1 VSGKP
6 WIPPSLECFPD
17 LIRESGSESQT
28 EVCATSGYHS
38 DVSTPAK
45 LPKHASSFASLDPAL
60 RRGRHLKFERRVT
73 FLALAAGF
81 PAVALCAWLLWYG
94 GYSGRLQWT
103 IDLFLVLIWL
113 GIASSLK
120 QRIVRPLQT
129 LSNILAAI
137 REGDYSIRGRR
148 AELGDALGEVMLE
161 VNDLGQTLR
170 EQRLGAL
177 EATALL
183 RTVMAEIDVAV
194 FAFDGEQRLRLVN
207 RAGQKLLAQP
217 AKRLLGRTSS
227 ELGLA
232 PCLERAVGDGPH
244 TMQLVFPG
252 GVGRWDIR
260 RSTFREG
267 GAQHQLLVLTDL
279 SRTLREEERT
289 AWQRLLRVL
298 GHELNNSLAPIK
310 SVAGSL
316 ADLLSRQP
324 RPADLSDDMQRGLE
338 VISSRADSLARFVES
353 YSKLARL
360 PQPRFEPLDIGALVQ
375 RVASLETRLP
385 VKVLSGPESVVQ
397 GDNVQLEQM
406 LINLLRNAVDASLE
420 TSGGVEIGWA
430 QTNGNIEVWI
440 KDEGLGLANT
450 ANLFVPFFT
459 TKANGSG
466 IGLVLS
472 RQIAE
477 AHGGTLTLENRQ
489 RTRGCEALLRLPL

>member
-1 VSGKP
+1 MAYDS
-6 WIPPSLECFPD
+6 
-17 LIRESGSESQT
+17 
-28 EVCATSGYHS
+28 H
-38 DVSTPAK
+38 VSTPVK
-45 LPKHASSFASLDPAL
+45 SPKQAQAFSTLDPEL
-60 RRGRHLKFERRVT
+60 RRGHRLKFEKGVT
-73 FLALAAGF
+73 LLALAAGF
-81 PAVALCAWLLWYG
+81 PAVGLCALLLWYD
-94 GYSGRLQWT
+94 GYSAQVQWT
-103 IDLFLVLIWL
+103 IDLLLVLLWL
-113 GIASSLK
+113 GVSFNLK
-120 QRIVRPLQT
+120 SRIVRPLQT

-148 AELGDALGEVMLE
+148 ALSGDALGEVMLE

-170 EQRLGAL
+170 EQRLGAM

-194 FAFDGEQRLRLVN
+194 FAFDGDHQLQLVN
-207 RAGQKLLAQP
+207 RAGEKLLAQP
-217 AKRLLGRTSS
+217 AARLLGRTSD
-227 ELGLA
+227 ELGLSA
-232 PCLERAVGDGPH
+232 CLNRPIGAGPQ
-244 TMQLVFPG
+244 TMQMVFPG

-279 SRTLREEERT
+279 SQTLREEERT

-316 ADLLSRQP
+316 ADLMGREP
-324 RPADLSDDMQRGLE
+324 EPSDWREDMRRGLA

-360 PQPRFEPLDIGALVQ
+360 PPPRLEPLKIGTLVS
-375 RVASLETRLP
+375 RVARLETRLP
-385 VKVLSGPESVVQ
+385 VNVVAGPDLVVQ
-397 GDNVQLEQM
+397 GDDVQLEQL
-406 LINLLRNAVDASLE
+406 LINLVRNAVDASME
-420 TSGGVEIGWA
+420 THGRVEMGWN
-430 QTNGNIEVWI
+430 QKNGQVEVWVR
-440 KDEGLGLANT
+440 DEGPGLAST

-459 TKANGSG
+459 TKAQGSG

-477 AHGGTLTLENRQ
+477 AHGGTLALENRQ
-489 RTRGCEALLRLPL
+489 QMRGCEARLRLPL

>member
-1 VSGKP
+1 M
-6 WIPPSLECFPD
+6 
-17 LIRESGSESQT
+17 
-28 EVCATSGYHS
+28 
-38 DVSTPAK
+38 STPVK
-45 LPKHASSFASLDPAL
+45 QPKHPSPISSLDPAL
-60 RRGRHLKFERRVT
+60 ARSEGLKFERRIT
-73 FLALAAGF
+73 ILALLAGF
-81 PAVALCAWLLWYG
+81 PAVALCVFLLWYD
-94 GYSGRLQWT
+94 GYSAQIQWT
-103 IDLFLVLIWL
+103 VDLFLVLLWL
-113 GIASSLK
+113 GISLNLK

-148 AELGDALGEVMLE
+148 ALTGDALGEVMLE

-170 EQRLGAL
+170 EQRLGAM

-194 FAFDGEQRLRLVN
+194 FAFDGEHQLRLVN
-207 RAGQKLLAQP
+207 RAGERLLAQP
-217 AKRLLGRTSS
+217 AARLLDRTSD
-227 ELGLA
+227 ELGLTE
-232 PCLERAVGDGPH
+232 CLNWPVGGPPR
-244 TMQLVFPG
+244 TMQMVFPG

-267 GAQHQLLVLTDL
+267 GQQLQLLVLTDL
-279 SRTLREEERT
+279 SQTLREEERT

-316 ADLLSRQP
+316 ADLIRREP
-324 RPADLSDDMQRGLE
+324 EPADWRDDMHRGLA

-360 PQPRFEPLDIGALVQ
+360 PPPRLEPLKIGMLLS

-385 VKVLSGPESVVQ
+385 VHVVTGPELVVR
-397 GDNVQLEQM
+397 GDDVQLEQL
-406 LINLLRNAVDASLE
+406 LINLVRNAVDASME
-420 TSGGVEIGWA
+420 TLGGVEVGW
-430 QTNGNIEVWI
+430 QQMNGQVEVWI
-440 KDEGLGLANT
+440 RDEGPGLAST

-459 TKANGSG
+459 TKAQGSG

-489 RTRGCEALLRLPL
+489 QLRGCEARLILPL

>member
-1 VSGKP
+1 MTHTGV
-6 WIPPSLECFPD
+6 
-17 LIRESGSESQT
+17 R
-28 EVCATSGYHS
+28 
-38 DVSTPAK
+38 
-45 LPKHASSFASLDPAL
+45 
-60 RRGRHLKFERRVT
+60 FERRIT
-73 FLALAAGF
+73 ILALLAGF
-81 PAVALCAWLLWYG
+81 PAVALSAFLLWYD
-94 GYSGRLQWT
+94 GYSAQIQWT
-103 IDLFLVLIWL
+103 VDLFLVLLWL
-113 GIASSLK
+113 GISFNLK

-129 LSNILAAI
+129 LSNILAAV

-148 AELGDALGEVMLE
+148 ALSGDALGEVMLE

-194 FAFDGEQRLRLVN
+194 FAFDVDHRLRLAN
-207 RAGQKLLAQP
+207 RAGEKLLAQP
-217 AKRLLGRTSS
+217 ATRLLDRTA
-227 ELGLA
+227 EDLGLA
-232 PCLERAVGDGPH
+232 ECLTWPAGGPPQ
-244 TMQLVFPG
+244 TMQMVFPG
-252 GVGRWDIR
+252 AVGRWDIR

-267 GAQHQLLVLTDL
+267 GQQLQLLVLTDL
-279 SRTLREEERT
+279 SQTLREEERS

-316 ADLLSRQP
+316 ADLIGREP
-324 RPADLSDDMQRGLE
+324 EPADWREDMHRGLA
-338 VISSRADSLARFVES
+338 VISSRADSLARFIES

-360 PQPRFEPLDIGALVQ
+360 PPPRLEPLKIGSLVS

-385 VKVLSGPESVVQ
+385 VSVASGPDLVVR
-397 GDNVQLEQM
+397 GDDVQLEQL
-406 LINLLRNAVDASLE
+406 LINLVRNAVDASME
-420 TSGGVEIGWA
+420 
-430 QTNGNIEVWI
+430 TNGRVEVGWQQKNGQIEIWI
-440 KDEGLGLANT
+440 RDEGPGLANT

-459 TKANGSG
+459 TKSQGSG

-489 RTRGCEALLRLPL
+489 QLRGCEARLRLPL

>member
-1 VSGKP
+1 M
-6 WIPPSLECFPD
+6 
-17 LIRESGSESQT
+17 
-28 EVCATSGYHS
+28 
-38 DVSTPAK
+38 STPVK
-45 LPKHASSFASLDPAL
+45 QPKHPSPISSLDPAL
-60 RRGRHLKFERRVT
+60 ARSEGLKFERRIT
-73 FLALAAGF
+73 ILALLAGF
-81 PAVALCAWLLWYG
+81 PAVALCVFLLWYD
-94 GYSGRLQWT
+94 GYSAQIQWT
-103 IDLFLVLIWL
+103 VDLFLILLWL
-113 GIASSLK
+113 GISLNLK

-148 AELGDALGEVMLE
+148 ALTGDALGEVMLE

-170 EQRLGAL
+170 EQRLGAM

-194 FAFDGEQRLRLVN
+194 FAFDGEHQLRLVN
-207 RAGQKLLAQP
+207 RAGERLLAQP
-217 AKRLLGRTSS
+217 AARLLDRTSD
-227 ELGLA
+227 ELGLTE
-232 PCLERAVGDGPH
+232 CLNWPAGGPPK
-244 TMQLVFPG
+244 TMQMVFPG

-267 GAQHQLLVLTDL
+267 GQQLQLLVLTDL
-279 SRTLREEERT
+279 SQTLREEERT

-316 ADLLSRQP
+316 ADLIRREP
-324 RPADLSDDMQRGLE
+324 EPPDWREDMHHGLA

-360 PQPRFEPLDIGALVQ
+360 PPPRLEPLKIGMLVS

-385 VKVLSGPESVVQ
+385 VQVISGPELVVR
-397 GDNVQLEQM
+397 GDDVQLEQL
-406 LINLLRNAVDASLE
+406 LINLVRNAVDASLE
-420 TSGGVEIGWA
+420 TMGCVEVGW
-430 QTNGNIEVWI
+430 QQMNGQVEVWI
-440 KDEGLGLANT
+440 RDEGPGLAST

-459 TKANGSG
+459 TKAQGSG

-489 RTRGCEALLRLPL
+489 QLRGCEARLRLPL

>member
-1 VSGKP
+1 M
-6 WIPPSLECFPD
+6 
-17 LIRESGSESQT
+17 
-28 EVCATSGYHS
+28 GYHNGVYTS
-38 DVSTPAK
+38 SK
-45 LPKHASSFASLDPAL
+45 LPKHTATISSLDPAL
-60 RRGRHLKFERRVT
+60 KRGGRLLFEQRVT
-73 FLALAAGF
+73 VLALAAGF
-81 PAVALCAWLLWYG
+81 PAVLLAAFLLWYDD
-94 GYSGRLQWT
+94 YSGRVQWT
-103 IDLFLVLIWL
+103 ADLFLVIIWL
-113 GIASSLK
+113 GFSFSLK

-148 AELGDALGEVMLE
+148 AAVGDALGEVMLE

-183 RTVMAEIDVAV
+183 RTVMAEIDQAV
-194 FAFDGEQRLRLVN
+194 FAFDGRECLRLVN
-207 RAGQKLLAQP
+207 RAGERLLAQP
-217 AKRLLGRTSS
+217 ARRLLGRTSS

-232 PCLERAVGDGPH
+232 ECLKAEEGAGPH
-244 TMQLVFPG
+244 TMQMMFPG
-252 GVGRWDIR
+252 GFGRWDIR
-260 RSTFREG
+260 RGTFREG

-279 SRTLREEERT
+279 SQTLREEERT

-316 ADLLSRQP
+316 ADLLSHQP
-324 RPADLSDDMQRGLE
+324 RQADWGEDMQRGLE

-360 PQPRFEPLDIGALVQ
+360 PQPRFESLNIAALVR

-385 VKVLSGPESVVQ
+385 VQIAAGPDLVVK
-397 GDNVQLEQM
+397 GDDVQLEQL
-406 LINLLRNAVDASLE
+406 LINLVRNAVDASLE
-420 TSGGVEIGWA
+420 TKGGVRVGWK
-430 QTNGNIEVWI
+430 TGNGQVEVWI
-440 KDEGLGLANT
+440 TDEGLGLANT

-459 TKANGSG
+459 TKAKGSG

-477 AHGGTLTLENRQ
+477 AHGGTLTLENRSDI
-489 RTRGCEALLRLPL
+489 RGCQALLRLPF

>member
-1 VSGKP
+1 MVS
-6 WIPPSLECFPD
+6 
-17 LIRESGSESQT
+17 
-28 EVCATSGYHS
+28 
-38 DVSTPAK
+38 VSTPAK
-45 LPKHASSFASLDPAL
+45 LPKNVSAIASLDPAL
-60 RRGRHLKFERRVT
+60 RHGGRLKFEKRVT
-73 FLALAAGF
+73 FLALAAGL
-81 PAVALCAWLLWYG
+81 PAVALCAFLLWYDN
-94 GYSGRLQWT
+94 YSARVQWT
-103 IDLFLVLIWL
+103 LDLFLVIFWL
-113 GIASSLK
+113 SIAFNLK

-148 AELGDALGEVMLE
+148 AASGDALGEVMLE

-170 EQRLGAL
+170 EQRIGAL

-194 FAFDGEQRLRLVN
+194 FAFDGKQRLRLVN
-207 RAGQKLLAQP
+207 RAGERLLAQP
-217 AKRLLGRTSS
+217 ATRLLGRTSS

-232 PCLERAVGDGPH
+232 ACLNREEGEGAH
-244 TMQLVFPG
+244 TLQMVFPG
-252 GVGRWDIR
+252 GFGRWDVR

-279 SRTLREEERT
+279 SQTLREEERT

-316 ADLLSRQP
+316 AHLLTLQP
-324 RPADLSDDMQRGLE
+324 RPVDWGDDMHRGLE

-360 PQPRFEPLDIGALVQ
+360 PQPRFEPINVSSLVR

-385 VKVLSGPESVVQ
+385 VNVVAGPELVIK
-397 GDNVQLEQM
+397 GDDVQLEQL
-406 LINLLRNAVDASLE
+406 LINLIRNAVDASME
-420 TSGGVEIGWA
+420 TRGSVGVGWT
-430 QTNGNIEVWI
+430 QSNGQIEVWI
-440 KDEGLGLANT
+440 SDEGPGLANT

-459 TKANGSG
+459 TKAKGSG

-477 AHGGTLTLENRQ
+477 AHGGTLTLENR
-489 RTRGCEALLRLPL
+489 RGKRGCEALLRLPL

>member
-1 VSGKP
+1 
-6 WIPPSLECFPD
+6 
-17 LIRESGSESQT
+17 
-28 EVCATSGYHS
+28 
-38 DVSTPAK
+38 VSTPVK
-45 LPKHASSFASLDPAL
+45 PPKQIQSFSALDPEFKYGH
-60 RRGRHLKFERRVT
+60 RLKFERRIT
-73 FLALAAGF
+73 LLALSAGF
-81 PAVALCAWLLWYG
+81 PAVGLCAFLLWYD
-94 GYSGRLQWT
+94 GYSAQVQWT
-103 IDLFLVLIWL
+103 VDLLLVLLWL
-113 GIASSLK
+113 GISFNLRT
-120 QRIVRPLQT
+120 RIVRPLQT

-148 AELGDALGEVMLE
+148 ALSGDALGEVMLE

-170 EQRLGAL
+170 GQRLGAM

-194 FAFDGEQRLRLVN
+194 FAFDGDQRLQLVN
-207 RAGQKLLAQP
+207 RAGERLLAQP
-217 AKRLLGRTSS
+217 SARLLGRTSD
-227 ELGLA
+227 ELGLSD
-232 PCLERAVGDGPH
+232 CLNRPMDPGSH
-244 TMQLVFPG
+244 TMQMVFPG

-279 SRTLREEERT
+279 SQTLREEERT

-316 ADLLSRQP
+316 ADLMGREP
-324 RPADLSDDMQRGLE
+324 EPPDWREDMHRGLA

-360 PQPRFEPLDIGALVQ
+360 PPPRLEPLKIGMLVS

-385 VKVLSGPESVVQ
+385 VNVISGPELMVK
-397 GDNVQLEQM
+397 GDDVQLEQL
-406 LINLLRNAVDASLE
+406 LINLVRNAVDASME
-420 TSGGVEIGWA
+420 TRGRVEVGW
-430 QTNGNIEVWI
+430 QQKNGQVEVWVR
-440 KDEGLGLANT
+440 DEGPGLAST

-459 TKANGSG
+459 TKAEGSG

-477 AHGGTLTLENRQ
+477 AHGGTLTLENREQ
-489 RTRGCEALLRLPL
+489 LRGCEARLRLPL

>member
-1 VSGKP
+1 ML
-6 WIPPSLECFPD
+6 PPAARVLDRHAHLTLDRFLKFVGHSM
-17 LIRESGSESQT
+17 S
-28 EVCATSGYHS
+28 YHS
-38 DVSTPAK
+38 GVGTPAK
-45 LPKHASSFASLDPAL
+45 LPKHVSTIPSLDPAL
-60 RRGRHLKFERRVT
+60 RRGGRVKFERRVT

-81 PAVALCAWLLWYG
+81 PAVALCALLLWYDD
-94 GYSGRLQWT
+94 YSARVQWT
-103 IDLFLVLIWL
+103 VDLFLVLIWL
-113 GIASSLK
+113 GVAFNLK

-148 AELGDALGEVMLE
+148 AAVGDALGEVMLE

-177 EATALL
+177 EATTLL
-183 RTVMAEIDVAV
+183 RTVMGEIDVAV

-207 RAGQKLLAQP
+207 RAGERLLAQP
-217 AKRLLGRTSS
+217 ATRLLGRTSG

-232 PCLERAVGDGPH
+232 ACFDREEGEGSH

-279 SRTLREEERT
+279 SQTLREEERI

-316 ADLLSRQP
+316 ADLLGRQP
-324 RPADLSDDMQRGLE
+324 RPADWDDDMQRGLD

-353 YSKLARL
+353 YSQLARL
-360 PQPRFEPLDIGALVQ
+360 PQPRFEPLNIGALVR

-385 VKVLSGPESVVQ
+385 VKVVAGPELTVN
-397 GDNVQLEQM
+397 GDDVQLEQL
-406 LINLLRNAVDASLE
+406 LINLVRNAVDASME
-420 TSGGVEIGWA
+420 TRGEVGVGWA
-430 QTNGNIEVWI
+430 QDNGQVEVWI
-440 KDEGLGLANT
+440 SDEGPGLANT

-459 TKANGSG
+459 TKAKGSG

-477 AHGGTLTLENRQ
+477 AHGGTLTLENRPGL
-489 RTRGCEALLRLPL
+489 RGCEALLRLPL

>member
-1 VSGKP
+1 MS
-6 WIPPSLECFPD
+6 
-17 LIRESGSESQT
+17 
-28 EVCATSGYHS
+28 YHS
-38 DVSTPAK
+38 GVSTPAK
-45 LPKHASSFASLDPAL
+45 LPKKAATIPSLDPAL
-60 RRGRHLKFERRVT
+60 KRGGRMKFERRVT

-81 PAVALCAWLLWYG
+81 PAVVLCAVLLWYDD
-94 GYSGRLQWT
+94 YSARVQWT
-103 IDLFLVLIWL
+103 VDLFLVLIWL
-113 GIASSLK
+113 GIAFNLK

-148 AELGDALGEVMLE
+148 AAVGDALGEVMLE

-177 EATALL
+177 EATTLL

-194 FAFDGEQRLRLVN
+194 FAFDGQNHLRLVN
-207 RAGQKLLAQP
+207 RAGERLLAQP
-217 AKRLLGRTSS
+217 VTRLLGRTSG

-232 PCLERAVGDGPH
+232 ACLDREQGEGSH
-244 TMQLVFPG
+244 TMQMVFPG

-279 SRTLREEERT
+279 SQTLREEERI

-316 ADLLSRQP
+316 AYLLGRQP
-324 RPADLSDDMQRGLE
+324 RPPDWDEDMQRGLE

-353 YSKLARL
+353 YSQLARL
-360 PQPRFEPLDIGALVQ
+360 PQPRFEPLNIGVLVR

-385 VKVLSGPESVVQ
+385 VNVVAGPELVIN
-397 GDNVQLEQM
+397 GDDVQLEQL
-406 LINLLRNAVDASLE
+406 LINLVRNAVDASME
-420 TSGGVEIGWA
+420 TRGGVGVGWT
-430 QTNGNIEVWI
+430 QSNGQVEVWI
-440 KDEGLGLANT
+440 SDEGPGLANT

-459 TKANGSG
+459 TKAKGSG

-477 AHGGTLTLENRQ
+477 AHGGTLTLENRPGL
-489 RTRGCEALLRLPL
+489 RGCEALLRLPL